1 MKKTFVATLVSLF
14 AVVGAHAAGT
24 DGAVTTST
32 DPARAAAV
40 EHHAQEL
47 QARSAHSAHSA
58 HAAVKPVVHTTKKAS
73 KHHKHHATHKKA
85 AAKK

>member
-1 MKKTFVATLVSLF
+1 MKKTLIAALVSLF
-14 AVVGAHAAGT
+14 AVVGAHAAGS

-40 EHHAQEL
+40 EHHAHEL
-47 QARSAHSAHSA
+47 QARSTHSA

-73 KHHKHHATHKKA
+73 KHHKQPKHHASHKKA
-85 AAKK
+85 VAKK